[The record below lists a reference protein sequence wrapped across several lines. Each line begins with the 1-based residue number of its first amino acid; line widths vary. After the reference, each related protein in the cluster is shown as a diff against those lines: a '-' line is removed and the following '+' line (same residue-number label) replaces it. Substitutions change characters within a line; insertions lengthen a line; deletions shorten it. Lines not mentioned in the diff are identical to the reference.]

1 MIADTPFFSR
11 LRQLFSSKAKA
22 GASVLDR
29 ANTTR
34 CIVRPSPLPLH
45 LPRSSEPRPLP
56 ADHCLEPTSL
66 RRGRERPF
74 TERTV
79 PSSGSVLLHA
89 HNVRPNSFRVQPPPC
104 PVTKPTQGARGSA
117 RCDMTLARRSSG
129 DSHARVDG
137 SENLGVM
144 QPHRDGARATG
155 ALRSCGP
162 CWSTVND
169 KGRGKGSEP
178 QVLAYST
185 ARGQGHARL
194 CRHCRRGPV
203 PRRLCPVARR

>member
-11 LRQLFSSKAKA
+11 LRQLFSSKAKT
-22 GASVLDR
+22 GASVRDW

-56 ADHCLEPTSL
+56 ADHCLELASL

-104 PVTKPTQGARGSA
+104 ALTKPTQGTRVGGGNVRSDAPSVEATKMRQ
-117 RCDMTLARRSSG
+117 RTVEVSSG
-129 DSHARVDG
+129 GVVFRMGCDGPAVLLVRRTRSGRWRLPKGGVEPGEGRHDSRPAFIG
-137 SENLGVM
+137 
-144 QPHRDGARATG
+144 
-155 ALRSCGP
+155 
-162 CWSTVND
+162 
-169 KGRGKGSEP
+169 
-178 QVLAYST
+178 
-185 ARGQGHARL
+185 
-194 CRHCRRGPV
+194 
-203 PRRLCPVARR
+203 